1 MGDSAMAT
9 PTTSPNTGGNILGS
23 AFMQYGQGT
32 GSKPD
37 VPAANVKNPA
47 AQYEYGQ
54 AGRMGR
60 DTDGDGFREVD
71 CSALVY
77 NAMRNA
83 GYLSQILLCIFLIG
97 VCNLTSA
104 KEPPAV
110 RDCCGDENYVYRPS
124 ADRIPITNSPNLNKR
139 LSELQAKPNELDQ
152 LRKTIKAGNYVLQ
165 AYVNKDLFRWGSDQ
179 EPPEIKEG
187 WLKYYAPYVAVGTD
201 EFEQILK
208 KRSPDCCYAGVSK
221 DPRHGRLVCPFAR
234 LNSVNVLSNKTILTY
249 QFIHIARH
257 RSIHGFDP
265 AKYPLELNDIG
276 KVGAFSIA
284 LNKDL
289 KFVPNDPDTPDW
301 WSMVTTKGF
310 KDRVKNEVDSK
321 NKSDQ
326 PHIPKYKKLQAELIE
341 AEQICQQ
348 KNLFDR

>member
-124 ADRIPITNSPNLNKR
+124 ADRIPITNSPSLNKR
-139 LSELQAKPNELDQ
+139 LSELQAKPNELGQ
-152 LRKTIKAGNYVLQ
+152 LRKAIKAGNYVLQ
-165 AYVNKDLFRWGSDQ
+165 AYVNQDLFSLGS
-179 EPPEIKEG
+179 ENHPPQVAEG
-187 WLKYYAPYVAVGTD
+187 WMKYYSPYIAMTAE
-201 EFEQILK
+201 EFGELNYERLYK
-208 KRSPDCCYAGVSK
+208 NLYAGVSK
-221 DPRHGRLVCPFAR
+221 DPRMHVR
-234 LNSVNVLSNKTILTY
+234 
-249 QFIHIARH
+249 
-257 RSIHGFDP
+257 
-265 AKYPLELNDIG
+265 
-276 KVGAFSIA
+276 
-284 LNKDL
+284 
-289 KFVPNDPDTPDW
+289 
-301 WSMVTTKGF
+301 
-310 KDRVKNEVDSK
+310 
-321 NKSDQ
+321 
-326 PHIPKYKKLQAELIE
+326 
-341 AEQICQQ
+341 
-348 KNLFDR
+348 